1 MKMKNST
8 IVVGVVIIAFVLL
21 LSIIGWIAFR
31 PAPIIIQGQVEATEV
46 RVATKIAGRISES
59 NFDEGQT
66 VKVGDRLIVLN
77 SPEIDAKLQQVM
89 ALSDAAKA
97 QKSKADKGARD
108 EQIAQAYSVYQNAI
122 AAKDLMEKTF
132 ERIQNLYNEG
142 VIPAQKRDEAETQ
155 LKVAK
160 MNEEAAKA
168 TYQMALN
175 ATRTEDKDA
184 ARALVN
190 QAQGAVSEV
199 QSYLGETVLV
209 SPINGEISQI
219 NAEVGELVTPGFPVV
234 QIVDLND
241 CWITFYVREDLLSK
255 FTMGKEFEANIPALK
270 IEDVKFKV
278 NYIKAEAD
286 FATWRATKA
295 SGSFDLKSFEVRA
308 LPVQKIENLRPG
320 MSVIIEW
327 DKI

>member
-1 MKMKNST
+1 MKNSS
-8 IVVGVVIIAFVLL
+8 IVVGVVIIAFIIL
-21 LSIIGWIAFR
+21 LSIVGWIAFR

-46 RVATKIAGRISES
+46 RVATKIAGRIAES
-59 NFDEGQT
+59 NFSEGQT
-66 VKVGDRLIVLN
+66 VNVGDKLIVLN

-97 QKSKADKGARD
+97 QENKAEKGARD
-108 EQIAQAYSVYQNAI
+108 EQIAQAYSIYQNAI
-122 AAKDLMEKTF
+122 AAKELAQKTF
-132 ERIQNLYNEG
+132 ERVQNLYNDG
-142 VIPAQKRDEAETQ
+142 VIPTQKKDEAETQ

-190 QAQGAVSEV
+190 QAKGAVSEV
-199 QSYLGETVLV
+199 QSYIGETVLT

-219 NAEVGELVTPGFPVV
+219 NAEIGELVTPGFPVV

-270 IEDVKFKV
+270 LNDVKFKV

-295 SGSFDLKSFEVRA
+295 SGSFDLRSFEVRA
-308 LPVQKIENLRPG
+308 LPVEKIENLRPG

-327 DKI
+327 DNI